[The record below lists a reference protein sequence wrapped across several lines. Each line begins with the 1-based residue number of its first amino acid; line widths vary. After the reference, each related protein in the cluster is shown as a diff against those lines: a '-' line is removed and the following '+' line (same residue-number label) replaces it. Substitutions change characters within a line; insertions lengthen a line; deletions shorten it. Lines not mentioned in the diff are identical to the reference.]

1 MSTIL
6 LLLSKKVC
14 CKARCLRQEKKY
26 IARKVIIFWQI
37 YVASGGGYTLP
48 YLGTEAYIRHH
59 LLHKSAR
66 KLLEMS
72 EINGLSEIILRFLE
86 EKCDMTVIFTFS
98 VNILS
103 TNY

>member
-1 MSTIL
+1 MSHPDFFL
-6 LLLSKKVC
+6 QL
-14 CKARCLRQEKKY
+14 
-26 IARKVIIFWQI
+26 VIF
-37 YVASGGGYTLP
+37 
-48 YLGTEAYIRHH
+48 TEAYIRHH

-72 EINGLSEIILRFLE
+72 DINGLSEIILRFLE

-103 TNY
+103 TKLFKEIACEFYVHACKLIISF